1 MSYISYLLSY
11 FFKNSL
17 KSDEEFKDTLSI
29 SYIMHDIISDHS
41 DKYINKELSESLTK
55 ENIIKFIN
63 DNQFILHQSVIKSKD
78 IIKRILS
85 KLEIEDFNNLK
96 SIYIHDKKQGY
107 LTLSSI
113 NHHGFILSINIGL
126 YT

>member
-17 KSDEEFKDTLSI
+17 KSDEEVKDTLSV

-41 DKYINKELSESLTK
+41 DKYIDKELSESLTK

-63 DNQFILHQSVIKSKD
+63 DNQLNLHPSVIISKD
-78 IIKRILS
+78 IIERILS
-85 KLEIEDFNNLK
+85 KLDIDLYNFK
-96 SIYIHDKKQGY
+96 SIYIHDKTHGY

-113 NHHGFILSINIGL
+113 NNQNSHILSINIGI
-126 YT
+126 Y

>member
-17 KSDEEFKDTLSI
+17 KSNEEVKDTLSI

-41 DKYINKELSESLTK
+41 DKYIDKEIEALTN
-55 ENIIKFIN
+55 ENIIKFID
-63 DNQFILHQSVIKSKD
+63 DNQLNLHQSVIKSRD

-85 KLEIEDFNNLK
+85 KLDIEDFNNLK
-96 SIYIHDKKQGY
+96 SIYIHDKTQGY

-113 NHHGFILSINIGL
+113 NNQNGYIISINIGI
-126 YT
+126 Y

>member
-17 KSDEEFKDTLSI
+17 KSDEEVKDTLSV

-41 DKYINKELSESLTK
+41 DKYIDKELSESLTK

-63 DNQFILHQSVIKSKD
+63 DNQLNLHPSVIKSKD
-78 IIKRILS
+78 IIERILS
-85 KLEIEDFNNLK
+85 KLDIEDFYNLK
-96 SIYIHDKKQGY
+96 SIYIHDKTQGY

-113 NHHGFILSINIGL
+113 NNQNGYILSINIGI
-126 YT
+126 Y